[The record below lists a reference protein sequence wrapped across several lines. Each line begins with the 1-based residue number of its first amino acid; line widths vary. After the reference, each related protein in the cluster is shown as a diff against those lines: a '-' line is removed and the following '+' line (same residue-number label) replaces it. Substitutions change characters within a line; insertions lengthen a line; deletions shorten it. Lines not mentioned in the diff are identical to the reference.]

1 MLKSGICN
9 KMMLGSFLLN
19 CFDYFSLYR
28 TRYFSFSFLI
38 INVAY
43 SHIDN
48 FNITEVSKGRK
59 KSSIILPPKENHIVH
74 LDIFSYNLFLYIL
87 HTGEIMVGHSYII
100 SDLILPFSLC
110 SFI

>member
-43 SHIDN
+43 YSHIDN

-59 KSSIILPPKENHIVH
+59 KSSIILTPKENHIVH
-74 LDIFSYNLFLYIL
+74 LDIFSSNLFLYIL
-87 HTGEIMVGHSYII
+87 HTGKIIMGHLYII
-100 SDLILPFSLC
+100 PLT
-110 SFI
+110 